1 MTFTYAGTLATD
13 LDKVRFYIQDV
24 TANSGP
30 KPDGA
35 NFTDEELGGLLT
47 LEGSV
52 GRAVAGAYEAL
63 AVIWAPKYDFTSEG
77 QSFKRSTPSER
88 FAKLAAEWRAQYGSA
103 GTAATSTSLTRVD
116 AYSDDIASD
125 EA

>member
-13 LDKVRFYIQDV
+13 LDKIRFHIGD
-24 TANSGP
+24 TTSGAGP
-30 KPDGA
+30 KPDGT

-47 LEGSV
+47 AEGSV
-52 GRAVAGAYEAL
+52 GRAVAGVYEAL

-77 QSFKRSTPSER
+77 QSFRRSTPSER
-88 FAKLAAEWRAQYGSA
+88 FAKLAAEWREQYGSA
-103 GTAATSTSLTRVD
+103 GTAATSMSLTRVD